1 MEKKNKIETMYT
13 GTCVKSYF
21 RQFLKQFQIFFYH
34 SIFSGAGAA
43 QKEDGIETL
52 LAGFFG

>member
-21 RQFLKQFQIFFYH
+21 RQFLKQFQIFVYH